1 MHVRQRTAHLSD
13 QLLLD
18 ICMATSKLKWF
29 SPSTTTTSW
38 IIERSKANQL
48 CTRDLQDDVLQ
59 EEGFPHYQTLANG
72 TCEAAQAE

>member
-1 MHVRQRTAHLSD
+1 MLTAYLSD
-13 QLLLD
+13 QHNSD
-18 ICMATSKLKWF
+18 NCVAMSKLKWF
-29 SPSTTTTSW
+29 RSSTATTSW
-38 IIERSKANQL
+38 IIERSKASQL

>member
-1 MHVRQRTAHLSD
+1 
-13 QLLLD
+13 
-18 ICMATSKLKWF
+18 MATSKLKWF

-72 TCEAAQAE
+72 TCEAAQAELSRKQSTRSVRGRGLPPQ